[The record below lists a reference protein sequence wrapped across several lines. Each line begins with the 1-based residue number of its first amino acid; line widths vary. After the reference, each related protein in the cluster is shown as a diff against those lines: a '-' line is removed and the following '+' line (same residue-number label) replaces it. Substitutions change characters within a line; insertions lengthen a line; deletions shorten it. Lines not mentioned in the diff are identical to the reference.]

1 MPLFADQTLL
11 TNLIMMLLSY
21 IYIISMIFISNK
33 TEKILMW
40 SHKTSRKVLHIL
52 IGNFPFIIPL
62 FSESIFPV
70 MVAVPFMLVTFLVS
84 PYSPIKSLKG
94 IPFGLQ
100 DTTEKGHPLGLVF
113 YSISYTVLAALFF
126 YTPYVIAAGILPMA
140 YGDGAASLI
149 GERYGRR
156 KYKILSQ
163 KSVEGSLAVFAGS
176 FLSLLCGLV
185 FYSLF
190 YQFSAVEMISLSL
203 WTAVIATVV
212 EAISPLG
219 FDNLT
224 VPIVCAI
231 SFFLI
236 RGR

>member
-1 MPLFADQTLL
+1 
-11 TNLIMMLLSY
+11 MLLSY
-21 IYIISMIFISNK
+21 IYIISVIFIAKK
-33 TEKILMW
+33 TEKKFMW
-40 SHKTSRKVLHIL
+40 SQKTSRKVLHIL
-52 IGNFPFIIPL
+52 IGNFSFILPF

-70 MVAVPFMLVTFLVS
+70 MVAAPFVLLTFLVS

-94 IPFGLQ
+94 ILFGLQ

-113 YSISYTVLAALFF
+113 YAISYTVLAALFF
-126 YTPYVIAAGILPMA
+126 YMPYAIAAGILPMA

-149 GERYGRR
+149 GKRYGRR
-156 KYKILSQ
+156 KYKILCQ
-163 KSVEGSLAVFAGS
+163 KSLEGSLAVFAGS
-176 FLSLLCGLV
+176 FLSLLCGLL

-190 YQFSAVEMISLSL
+190 YPFSAVEMVSLSL

-219 FDNLT
+219 FDNIT

-231 SFFLI
+231 SFFLM
-236 RGR
+236 R

>member
-11 TNLIMMLLSY
+11 TNLIVMLLSY
-21 IYIISMIFISNK
+21 VYIISMIFVSDK
-33 TEKILMW
+33 SGKIFMW
-40 SHKTSRKVLHIL
+40 SQKTSRKVLHIL
-52 IGNFPFIIPL
+52 IGNFPFILP
-62 FSESIFPV
+62 FFTESIFPV
-70 MVAVPFMLVTFLVS
+70 MVAAPFVLLTFLVS
-84 PYSPIKSLKG
+84 PYSPIKSSKG
-94 IPFGLQ
+94 ILSGLQ
-100 DTTEKGHPLGLVF
+100 DTTEKGHSLGLVF
-113 YSISYTVLAALFF
+113 YAISYTVLAAFFF

-140 YGDGAASLI
+140 YGDGAAALI

-156 KYKILSQ
+156 KYKILGQ

-190 YQFSAVEMISLSL
+190 YQFSAVEMIGLSL
-203 WTAVIATVV
+203 GTAVIATVV

-219 FDNLT
+219 FDNIT
-224 VPIVCAI
+224 VPIVCAV
-231 SFFLI
+231 SFFLM